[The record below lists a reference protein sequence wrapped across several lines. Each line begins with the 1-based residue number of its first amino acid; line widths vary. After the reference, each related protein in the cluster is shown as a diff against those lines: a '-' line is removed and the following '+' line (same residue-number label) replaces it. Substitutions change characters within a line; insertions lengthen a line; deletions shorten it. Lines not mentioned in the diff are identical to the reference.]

1 MATLFF
7 RVWES
12 AAEVALGDPI
22 QEDVITIG
30 SGSLQSAA
38 IIGSGRKRRRVRLFA
53 DANCFVTWNADP
65 TAKNDG
71 TDGMPMASENPEYHD
86 IEAGHIIAVIERT

>member
-12 AAEVALGDPI
+12 AAEVALGDKI

-30 SGSLQSAA
+30 SGSLQSAV
-38 IIGSGRKRRRVRLFA
+38 ISGTGRKRRRVRLFA
-53 DANCFVTWNADP
+53 DANCFVTWGENP
-65 TAKNDG
+65 TALNDG
-71 TDGMPMASENPEYHD
+71 TEGMPMGSENPEYVD
-86 IEAGHIIAVIERT
+86 IESQHKIAVIER